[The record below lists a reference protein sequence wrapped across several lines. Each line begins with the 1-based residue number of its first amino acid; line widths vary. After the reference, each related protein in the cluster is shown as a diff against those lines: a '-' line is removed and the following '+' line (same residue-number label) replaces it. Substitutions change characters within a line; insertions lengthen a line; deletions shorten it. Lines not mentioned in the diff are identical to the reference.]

1 MTEAERVENA
11 LQHLLLPLLTH
22 KKDFALNVIE
32 GKSVVLVEVTLNSED
47 CSYLNE
53 GENSLFQAM
62 QRLVSV
68 VGKERK
74 LSLDLVE
81 AQQGE

>member
-1 MTEAERVENA
+1 MM
-11 LQHLLLPLLTH
+11 
-22 KKDFALNVIE
+22 
-32 GKSVVLVEVTLNSED
+32 VEVTLSSED